1 MYRSKAVPQQHVSL
15 VGTETEESGG
25 GLTAAAAASAIVT
38 ALFLPPSSSDFDG
51 PVLALAIVILLLILH
66 HVAFAEHVAVGDDRD
81 VAEDVLAAA
90 VQGLD
95 EPEATRVPP
104 CGLPLQTLTAP
115 ATATTA
121 AAIAVVAAAR
131 GAAGARTP
139 ATFDPQL

>member
-1 MYRSKAVPQQHVSL
+1 MHRSQAAQQQNVSV
-15 VGTETEESGG
+15 VGTETGKEGG
-25 GLTAAAAASAIVT
+25 SLTAAAASAIVT

-81 VAEDVLAAA
+81 VAEDVLAA
-90 VQGLD
+90 VHGLD

-121 AAIAVVAAAR
+121 AAIAVVAAAG